1 MGTPSAMSTSPLL
14 GRGRGEAL
22 SPWEGLGESPTI
34 MFDILIK
41 DILPIFVIMALG
53 YAAGKR
59 GVFTAANAQIFNK
72 LVLTYALPAALFVSI
87 VKADRAMLFDDA
99 KLLIISLV
107 VLVGLFLLS
116 YLSTYKIFKHTKSEA
131 AVSALITGSPTIGFL
146 GFAVL
151 EPIYGSTAATGL
163 VVAIVSIVVNAVS
176 IPIGMALLN
185 AGSSGASKAQDGAK
199 KGNPVLEALKA
210 PVCWAPILAVILVLC
225 GIKFPTIL
233 DPNFELIA
241 KANSGVAVFAAGLT
255 LSGMKFQLD
264 KEVIYNTCFKLLLMP
279 AVLLIVGLIF
289 KMDPTKLQMMVLAGA
304 LPPAFSGIIIG
315 SRYQQYVRTGT
326 STLAFSIFMFVITA
340 PLWIWI
346 TRLVS

>member
-1 MGTPSAMSTSPLL
+1 
-14 GRGRGEAL
+14 
-22 SPWEGLGESPTI
+22 

-87 VKADRAMLFDDA
+87 VKADRTMLFDDA

-116 YLSTYKIFKHTKSEA
+116 YLSTYKLFKHTKSEA

-185 AGSSGASKAQDGAK
+185 AGSSGAGKVQDGAK

-255 LSGMKFQLD
+255 LSGLKFQLD

-326 STLAFSIFMFVITA
+326 STLAFSIFMFVLTA

-346 TRLVS
+346 TRLVA

>member
-1 MGTPSAMSTSPLL
+1 
-14 GRGRGEAL
+14 
-22 SPWEGLGESPTI
+22 

-87 VKADRAMLFDDA
+87 VKADRTMLFADG

-107 VLVGLFLLS
+107 ILVGLFLLS
-116 YLSTYKIFKHTKSEA
+116 YLSTYKLFKHTKSEA

-151 EPIYGSTAATGL
+151 EPIYGSTASTGL

-185 AGSSGASKAQDGAK
+185 AGSSSAGDAQSAVK

-210 PVCWAPILAVILVLC
+210 PVCWAPILAVILVLF

-255 LSGMKFQLD
+255 LSGLKFQLD

-289 KMDPTKLQMMVLAGA
+289 KMDPMKLQMMVLAGA

-340 PLWIWI
+340 PFWIWI

>member
-1 MGTPSAMSTSPLL
+1 
-14 GRGRGEAL
+14 
-22 SPWEGLGESPTI
+22 

-99 KLLIISLV
+99 KLLIISFV

-116 YLSTYKIFKHTKSEA
+116 YVSTYKIFKHTKSEA

-151 EPIYGSTAATGL
+151 EPIYGSTASTGL

-185 AGSSGASKAQDGAK
+185 AGSSSAGDAQSAVK

-210 PVCWAPILAVILVLC
+210 PVCWAPILAVILVLF

-255 LSGMKFQLD
+255 LSGLKFQLD

-289 KMDPTKLQMMVLAGA
+289 KMDPMKLQMMVLAGA

>member
-1 MGTPSAMSTSPLL
+1 
-14 GRGRGEAL
+14 
-22 SPWEGLGESPTI
+22 

-59 GVFTAANAQIFNK
+59 GVFSAANAQIFNK

-87 VKADRAMLFDDA
+87 VKANRTMLFDDG

-107 VLVGLFLLS
+107 ILVSLFLLS
-116 YLSTYKIFKHTKSEA
+116 YLSTYKLFKHTRSEA

-151 EPIYGSTAATGL
+151 SPIYGDTASTGL
-163 VVAIVSIVVNAVS
+163 VIAIVSIVVNAVS

-185 AGSSGASKAQDGAK
+185 AGQAGTATADGAPVK
-199 KGNPVLEALKA
+199 KGNPVLDALKA

-225 GIKFPTIL
+225 GIRFPAIL

-279 AVLLIVGLIF
+279 AVLLIIGLIF

-326 STLAFSIFMFVITA
+326 STLAFSIFMFVLTA

-346 TRLVS
+346 TRLVA

>member
-1 MGTPSAMSTSPLL
+1 
-14 GRGRGEAL
+14 
-22 SPWEGLGESPTI
+22 

-87 VKADRAMLFDDA
+87 VKADRTMLFDDG

-185 AGSSGASKAQDGAK
+185 AGSSGAGTVQDGAK
-199 KGNPVLEALKA
+199 KGNPVREALTA

-326 STLAFSIFMFVITA
+326 STLAFSIFMFVLAA

-346 TRLVS
+346 TRLVA